1 MKSHLHTVDVYMVLK
16 TGKASF
22 RGKQPWTV
30 VEPCLGNPRKPPLQ
44 VLLRFWSLIWGI
56 FSKGG
61 ETKSLQLGV
70 PLGCGITSKSID

>member
-44 VLLRFWSLIWGI
+44 SLAEVLVSYLGNIQQRGRNQVPSTWSSARLWDH
-56 FSKGG
+56 F
-61 ETKSLQLGV
+61 
-70 PLGCGITSKSID
+70 